1 MGIKRFILSYALYQD
16 AEGSLKLFRKT
27 SLRQRMKH
35 SSYFLGL
42 RHIPFG
48 HYGQNWWQRMA
59 PKFIFQILWRHV
71 RSDHQS
77 FQWTRI
83 RFSWNTF
90 LFLVGNFCFLLLL
103 PSFCRFSSVRGSRR
117 RHCQN
122 IMGFCP
128 MCWSNEPLRLAFF
141 FFCFR
146 PFILIH
152 TTKSFL
158 IPRLFLCSVLELG
171 TLPCSWGALI
181 FYFSNLSDILL

>member
-141 FFCFR
+141 FFLLQTFYINSYNKGLPSSLVISMLCFGVR
-146 PFILIH
+146 NSTL
-152 TTKSFL
+152 L
-158 IPRLFLCSVLELG
+158 LG
-171 TLPCSWGALI
+171 G
-181 FYFSNLSDILL
+181 SDILL